1 MTGWDGGGYFL
12 SKNAEAKIAN
22 ILGWITRIWAVI
34 CVIRGLVGIFASMTN
49 YWNGPS
55 VFATLATYSIQSYLL
70 ILIALWV
77 LNNLSSKSQ
86 K

>member
-1 MTGWDGGGYFL
+1 MAD
-12 SKNAEAKIAN
+12 
-22 ILGWITRIWAVI
+22 ILGWITRVWAVI
-34 CVIRGLVGIFASMTN
+34 CVIRGLGGIFASMSN

-70 ILIALWV
+70 VLVALWALTN
-77 LNNLSSKSQ
+77 LNSKSQ